1 MKTIN
6 ITLKDI
12 PQSVHAALKQRAK
25 KHGRSLNKEALA
37 CLEMIVAPARVDINT
52 LLLDIRNHR
61 ASLPGKLNDR
71 LIQTAKMEGRP

>member
-12 PQSVHAALKQRAK
+12 PQPIHAALKQRAK

-37 CLEMIVAPARVDINT
+37 CLEMIVAPKIK
-52 LLLDIRNHR
+52 
-61 ASLPGKLNDR
+61 SGY
-71 LIQTAKMEGRP
+71 